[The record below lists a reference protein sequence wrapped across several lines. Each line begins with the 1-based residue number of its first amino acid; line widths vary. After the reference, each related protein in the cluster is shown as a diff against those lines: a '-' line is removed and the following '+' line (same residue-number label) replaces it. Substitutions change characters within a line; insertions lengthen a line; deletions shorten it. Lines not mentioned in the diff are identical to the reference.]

1 MEQITEMVT
10 NLAGGLTD
18 YLWAFVI
25 GGAICLLGQILM
37 DATKMTAPR
46 VLVLFVVS
54 GVVLQALGLYEPL
67 VKLAG
72 NGATVPLPGF
82 GYNLAKGAMEGAE
95 KGFLEAITGPLTSTA
110 AGIGVAIAFGYIVS
124 LIFTPKSPKGN

>member
-1 MEQITEMVT
+1 MDGIL
-10 NLAGGLTD
+10 NGLMD
-18 YLWAFVI
+18 YVWAFLI
-25 GGAICLLGQILM
+25 GGGFCLIGQILM
-37 DATKMTAPR
+37 DATTLTAPR
-46 VLVLFVVS
+46 VLVIFVVS
-54 GVVLQALGLYEPL
+54 GVILQAVGLYEPL

-95 KGFLEAITGPLTSTA
+95 KGFLEAIMGPLKATS
-110 AGIGVAIAFGYIVS
+110 AGIAVAIAFGYVIS

>member
-1 MEQITEMVT
+1 MDGIL
-10 NLAGGLTD
+10 NGLMD
-18 YLWAFVI
+18 YVWTFVI
-25 GGAICLLGQILM
+25 GGGFCLIGQILM
-37 DATKMTAPR
+37 DATTLTAPR
-46 VLVLFVVS
+46 VLVIFVVS
-54 GVVLQALGLYEPL
+54 GVVLQAVGLYEPL

-95 KGFLEAITGPLTSTA
+95 KGFLEAIMGPLKATS
-110 AGIGVAIAFGYIVS
+110 AGIAVAIAFGYVIS

>member
-1 MEQITEMVT
+1 MEGIL
-10 NLAGGLTD
+10 NGLMD
-18 YLWAFVI
+18 YVWAFVI
-25 GGAICLLGQILM
+25 GGGFCLIGQILM
-37 DATKMTAPR
+37 DATTLTAPR
-46 VLVLFVVS
+46 ILVIFVVS
-54 GVVLQALGLYEPL
+54 GIILQAVGLYEPL

-95 KGFLEAITGPLTSTA
+95 KGFLEAIMGPLKATS
-110 AGIGVAIAFGYIVS
+110 AGIAVAIAFGYVIS

>member
-1 MEQITEMVT
+1 MDGI
-10 NLAGGLTD
+10 LDGLMD
-18 YLWAFVI
+18 YVWAFVI
-25 GGAICLLGQILM
+25 GGGFCLIGQILM
-37 DATKMTAPR
+37 DATTLTAPR
-46 VLVLFVVS
+46 VLVIFVVS
-54 GVVLQALGLYEPL
+54 GVVLQAVGLYEPL

-95 KGFLEAITGPLTSTA
+95 KGFLEAIMGPLKATS
-110 AGIGVAIAFGYIVS
+110 AGIAVAIAFGYVIS

>member
-1 MEQITEMVT
+1 MENVMAAVM
-10 NLAGGLTD
+10 D
-18 YLWAFVI
+18 YVWAFVI
-25 GGAICLLGQILM
+25 GGGICLIGQVLM
-37 DATKMTAPR
+37 DATKLTAPR
-46 VLVLFVVS
+46 VLVIFVVS
-54 GVVLQALGLYEPL
+54 GVVLQAVGLYEPL

-95 KGFLEAITGPLTSTA
+95 KGFLEAIMGPLKATS
-110 AGIGVAIAFGYIVS
+110 AGIAVAIAFGYLVS

>member
-1 MEQITEMVT
+1 MEGIL
-10 NLAGGLTD
+10 NGLMD
-18 YLWAFVI
+18 YVWAFVI
-25 GGAICLLGQILM
+25 GGGFCLLGQILM
-37 DATKMTAPR
+37 DATTLTAPR
-46 VLVLFVVS
+46 ILVIFVVS
-54 GVVLQALGLYEPL
+54 GVILQAVGLYEPL

-95 KGFLEAITGPLTSTA
+95 KGFLEAIMGPLKATS
-110 AGIGVAIAFGYIVS
+110 AGIAVAIAFGYVIS

>member
-1 MEQITEMVT
+1 MDGIL
-10 NLAGGLTD
+10 NGLMD
-18 YLWAFVI
+18 YVWAFVI
-25 GGAICLLGQILM
+25 GGGFCLIGQILL
-37 DATKMTAPR
+37 DATTLTAPR
-46 VLVLFVVS
+46 VLVIFVVS
-54 GVVLQALGLYEPL
+54 GVILQAVGLYEPL

-95 KGFLEAITGPLTSTA
+95 KGFLEAIMGPLKATS
-110 AGIGVAIAFGYIVS
+110 AGIAVAIAFGYVIS